1 MDPTNDA
8 HILVLFERLFAD
20 GEEGAGVG
28 FHIGGVFVVDKI
40 VNGRA
45 KWKLVREPNAS
56 YSSDDNRLQK
66 LIKYL
71 WLAKEQAK
79 SVPQT
84 VDLGIQNLEGSLDLS
99 ICPTRFGNYMKL
111 S

>member
-28 FHIGGVFVVDKI
+28 LHIGVVDKI
-40 VNGRA
+40 VNVRA

-56 YSSDDNRLQK
+56 YSSDDNRIQK

-71 WLAKEQAK
+71 RLAKEHAK

-84 VDLGIQNLEGSLDLS
+84 VDLGIQNLVVVWIYLFALLDS
-99 ICPTRFGNYMKL
+99 ATT
-111 S
+111 